1 MTCAT
6 SICTT
11 SQGKQADSASLLL
24 PLLPQPLLTPL
35 PTAPT
40 LVSSST
46 KPDCLHDMHPAA
58 RPTPSRL
65 ANAHA
70 AWRSTTA
77 NTVRSSPLQMRAKG
91 HTCWSPVTEQRRTR
105 GPCPGAP
112 SCEPPRAAGALW
124 SHQASA
130 GQRPAIARTSG
141 LLPRAASPVR
151 QPPTYGAWSA
161 AGALNE
167 IRACTHDETCTHT
180 LPAPTGMPGYQLPL
194 LRMRPLV

>member
-11 SQGKQADSASLLL
+11 SQGKQADSAPLLL

-40 LVSSST
+40 LVSRST
-46 KPDCLHDMHPAA
+46 MPDCLHNMHPAA
-58 RPTPSRL
+58 RPAPSRL

-70 AWRSTTA
+70 ASWSTTA
-77 NTVRSSPLQMRAKG
+77 NTVRSSPLQMRAKA
-91 HTCWSPVTEQRRTR
+91 HTCWSPATEQRRTK
-105 GPCPGAP
+105 GPCPGVP
-112 SCEPPRAAGALW
+112 SCEPPRAVGALW

-130 GQRPAIARTSG
+130 GQRAAIAMSSG
-141 LLPRAASPVR
+141 LRHGLLVWVRHPPIYGASP
-151 QPPTYGAWSA
+151 A

-167 IRACTHDETCTHT
+167 TCTCKHNETCTRT
-180 LPAPTGMPGYQLPL
+180 LPTPTGMPGYQLPL